1 MSSDDTEIVATTLGS
16 SRRHQDRSNDINV
29 VEASPVSPSSS
40 ETNSGQGFQISKT
53 IKTYLDFKDSLSES
67 ERENFLLFVKEQIQN
82 FSQPINDLEAWLA
95 SKTKAQQNRWEVYY
109 QKYRDRDRDSSSTLS
124 EAKKRAIAFFQKQLE
139 QQTSQ
144 TIAGE

>member
-1 MSSDDTEIVATTLGS
+1 MSSDDTQIVPAPSGS
-16 SRRHQDRSNDINV
+16 SRRHQDPLNDTNV
-29 VEASPVSPSSS
+29 VEASPLSLPSSATQS
-40 ETNSGQGFQISKT
+40 DQEFQSPKT

-67 ERENFLLFVKEQIQN
+67 ERENFLQFAKEQVQN

-109 QKYRDRDRDSSSTLS
+109 QKYQERDRDSSSILS
-124 EAKKRAIAFFQKQLE
+124 EAKRKAIASFQKQLE